1 MARSPRSNRVD
12 RLTPEAPTALPNQT
26 YGAAGQQIAAQR
38 ALPMAGTPTVQ
49 PAQAPGAPAS
59 SAPQAPQG
67 APGPQDLLAQTLA
80 HNGPGDA
87 ALLSAPT
94 ARPNEPVTHGLPGGP
109 GAGPE
114 ALTGV
119 GAAARE
125 NAVEQGTLK
134 NLLTN
139 LSTQPNASS
148 AVKALAA
155 LATSGAQ

>member
-1 MARSPRSNRVD
+1 
-12 RLTPEAPTALPNQT
+12 
-26 YGAAGQQIAAQR
+26 
-38 ALPMAGTPTVQ
+38 MAGTPTVQ

-80 HNGPGDA
+80 HNGPGDG